1 MSINTLAAISL
12 DRYINIA
19 KPLSAAKNMTRKK
32 VLMMIMCVW
41 AWSLI
46 WAVPPIFGWGAYVP
60 EGFQTSCTF
69 DYLSTEPHMRS
80 YIFGLY
86 IGGFVIPLA
95 MIVGCYMLILK
106 AIRKHEKEM
115 EKVVDKLKA
124 EDLRNKQEKASMEIK
139 VAKIAMAI
147 VTLYI
152 LSWSPYATVALIGQ
166 FGPAEWVTPVVSEI
180 PVMLA
185 KACAMHNPIVY
196 AFSHPKFREALS
208 KKAPWLLCC
217 CDVKPSE
224 TSRATTNTNEKRKVT
239 RETSNDSN
247 YYGSEAS
254 SYVTNISESVY
265 MKNGP
270 PQMQRFNNSDG
281 YLGSGQIVMDLVRAL
296 VTVASRNNP
305 NDSGK
310 TTEIR
315 QEVEAGKQEQLA
327 KYLASLLTNKQTQ
340 ENGRPA
346 ENDKTAIP
354 LPTITTTQVD
364 EVAPKM

>member
-95 MIVGCYMLILK
+95 IIIGCYALILK

-124 EDLRNKQEKASMEIK
+124 EDLRNKQEKASIEIK
-139 VAKIAMAI
+139 VARIAMAI
-147 VTLYI
+147 ITLYI

-166 FGPAEWVTPVVSEI
+166 FGPAQWVTPVVSEI

-208 KKAPWLLCC
+208 KKVPWLVCC
-217 CDVKPSE
+217 YDVKTNE
-224 TSRATTNTNEKRKVT
+224 ATKISSNTNGKRNLT

-254 SYVTNISESVY
+254 SYVTNVSESVY
-265 MKNGP
+265 DKKGRIH
-270 PQMQRFNNSDG
+270 MQRCDSSEN
-281 YLGSGQIVMDLVRAL
+281 YLGSGQIMMDLVRAL
-296 VTVASRNNP
+296 VTVASRGQPTETP
-305 NDSGK
+305 N
-310 TTEIR
+310 TTEKG
-315 QEVEAGKQEQLA
+315 QDEDGKQEQLA
-327 KYLASLLTNKQTQ
+327 KYLASLLTSKPIQ
-340 ENGRPA
+340 EN
-346 ENDKTAIP
+346 
-354 LPTITTTQVD
+354 TTGASKETKN
-364 EVAPKM
+364 EAPKV